1 MKCFACKREIPAE
14 SVVCPSCGEPQGFD
28 LALIEAARAG
38 DQGAVSE
45 LYRRTYENV
54 YYTVRALIRD
64 EDTVLDLVQDTFVK
78 AFENLDKLH
87 EPSKFRAW
95 VKRIGHNLAV
105 DYTRRSRPL
114 LFSQMSDEDE
124 ETVLSFPDEREENLP
139 DVALDRRETTRL
151 INEILGSLS
160 EDQRLVVG
168 MFYYEQRSV
177 REIAAELG
185 VSENTVKSRLFQGRK
200 KIETRVKALEAQ
212 GTRLYSLTPTA
223 FLLLLLRNQELFAPP
238 IPAEG
243 LLSAVLGDLGLS
255 AEAASAGS
263 GAAAAELAGRA
274 AGRGAAKALGGGASQ
289 AAVKAAGAGVK
300 AAGKALALKITAIV
314 AASAVVV
321 GGGAYAL
328 HTVVTNRAPEPEP
341 EAVQIIEDNPWA
353 AAPAE
358 DETPPAEALPAE
370 AALTDEERVAL
381 NRFLSSF
388 AEWPRFDTFSYNPGS
403 GDWIWTRDQLV
414 DYAFWTVRFGQSD
427 AIGYE
432 GDFYTVR
439 LDTVNALLERRFGFS
454 LTEADAENFTQT
466 NLSDAHYAGGAFYF
480 PASDGDCYNRLSLV
494 REIAPREDGSYE
506 LRFDLYYLD
515 FDVYEMMD
523 REIPSIYYDMTPE
536 ESRRR
541 PELIPHLSGQAV
553 VRRVERDGQTDWQLL
568 SYSLGELDP
577 GPLGQLDPALR
588 EAYLRQLQSRQAD
601 ILYFEGTMGGV
612 DVPSVALCDLTG
624 DGVPELLYATSQWG
638 AGGAFLW
645 IYRYED
651 GEAVKCGQY
660 TWETETGQERLT
672 CLFQLEGEPTLYAEY
687 TDFSSGPWSNR
698 VLRFDPDGAGGFR
711 QTPFA
716 REQSFQSGANPEYF
730 FDGRA
735 YPEEEYWERMED
747 FYSRVSRVLIFDQ
760 KSLWEGRVNGALV
773 FHTGEGLSYQEAVE
787 LLQGS

>member
-14 SVVCPSCGEPQGFD
+14 SLFCPECGEPQGFD
-28 LALIEAARAG
+28 LALIDAARAG

-87 EPSKFRAW
+87 DPAKFRAW

-114 LFSQMSDEDE
+114 LFSQMSDEDA

-223 FLLLLLRNQELFAPP
+223 FLLLLLRNQELFVPP

-243 LLSAVLGDLGLS
+243 LLSAVLGELGLS
-255 AEAASAGS
+255 AQAAASAGS

-274 AGRGAAKALGGGASQ
+274 AGRGAAKALGGGASR

-328 HTVVTNRAPEPEP
+328 HTVVTNRAPEPETA
-341 EAVQIIEDNPWA
+341 EIAAENPWA

-358 DETPPAEALPAE
+358 NETPPAEPAPTE
-370 AALTDEERVAL
+370 PALTDEERFAL
-381 NRFLSSF
+381 NRFLSTF

-403 GDWIWTRDQLV
+403 GDWIWIRDQLV
-414 DYAFWTVRFGQSD
+414 DYAFWTVRFGQPA

-439 LDTVNALLERRFGFS
+439 LDTVNALLERRFGLS

-494 REIAPREDGSYE
+494 RDVTPRGDGSYE
-506 LRFDLYYLD
+506 LGFDLYYLD
-515 FDVYEMMD
+515 FDLYEELD
-523 REIPSIYYDMTPE
+523 REIPSSYYALTGE
-536 ESRRR
+536 QAAQS
-541 PELIPHLSGQAV
+541 PELLRQFSGRAT
-553 VRRVERDGQTDWQLL
+553 VRAVERDGQTEWQLL
-568 SYSLGELDP
+568 SYRLEEPAPAPLDELE
-577 GPLGQLDPALR
+577 PALR
-588 EAYLRQLQSRQAD
+588 EAYLRQLRSREED
-601 ILYFEGTMGGV
+601 ILFFERKCGGEG
-612 DVPSVALCDLTG
+612 VPSVVLCDLDG
-624 DGVPELLYATSQWG
+624 DGTPELLYVTSQEG

-660 TWETETGQERLT
+660 TWEAETGQGRLA

-687 TDFSSGPWSNR
+687 TDPSGGAWSDR

-711 QTPFA
+711 QTPLA
-716 REQSFQSGANPEYF
+716 REQSFQSGAAPEYF

-735 YPEEEYWERMED
+735 YAETEYRELMAS
-747 FYSRVSRVLIFDQ
+747 FYSRVSRVLIFDLQ
-760 KSLWEGRVNGALV
+760 SVLESRVDSRLAA
-773 FHTGEGLSYQEAVE
+773 FPGEGLSYREAVE